1 MIVDMVRVENGF
13 VKYRD
18 TFPGGPAAYFADVTQ
33 PLFVAKNFI
42 LVFQTLVGDG
52 VLVGSILPSAR
63 LKPSWLTDLYSLD
76 KISIAVTSF
85 GNLSGFLSYRAC
97 SGAPAHVRSFI
108 LRKPYALTL
117 LQSDWYFGALQRF
130 ASDYQHHKHPC
141 KAHLPVGDGI
151 LFLDACN

>member
-63 LKPSWLTDLYSLD
+63 LKPSWLTDSYSLD
-76 KISIAVTSF
+76 KRSIAVMSF
-85 GNLSGFLSYRAC
+85 GNLFGFLSYRAW
-97 SGAPAHVRSFI
+97 SGAPAQVRSFI
-108 LRKPYALTL
+108 LRKPCALTL
-117 LQSDWYFGALQRF
+117 PQSDRYVGALQRF
-130 ASDYQHHKHPC
+130 ASDYQHHKHLC
-141 KAHLPVGDGI
+141 KGHLTVGDGV
-151 LFLDACN
+151 LCLDTCN